1 MRYTQLTEYERYQI
15 EAFLTAGF
23 TQKAIAREL
32 RRSPGTISRELGRY
46 GLAWL

>member
-1 MRYTQLTEYERYQI
+1 MNYTQLTEYERYQI
-15 EAFLTAGF
+15 EAFLKAGF

-32 RRSPGTISRELGRY
+32 RRSPGTISRELGRN

>member
-23 TQKAIAREL
+23 TQKAIAKEL
-32 RRSPGTISRELGRY
+32 IPTALLIDCFGPIT
-46 GLAWL
+46 